1 MIKFIQKDNALRAI
15 AMPCACRFALARGEC
30 AGTLQKKR
38 LVKLQTAKNRKRPLI
53 KFIGFMLCAA
63 VIIAV
68 CYVVFF
74 SNSENSD
81 FIEVVNSKAIS
92 ANILL
97 INATEESA
105 SSSYSAGQS
114 GVIFKREN
122 EKYYV
127 LTALHGIPIEPE
139 SNNVKFLVLGYDQPE
154 YKDAGLHIGHKA
166 YYSQFPEAVLEYYDE
181 VYDLAVISFL
191 SENEYTVLSIASEQP
206 KHGESVAA
214 IGNPHTGNR
223 NTVTTGKITSKK
235 PVPFG
240 DEAGKNQHSIIQHS
254 AKSSIGFSGGA
265 LLNTD
270 MAIVGI
276 NLGAGENIFHQFKV
290 GKAMPCDKILDFLAA
305 WNKC

>member
-1 MIKFIQKDNALRAI
+1 MIK
-15 AMPCACRFALARGEC
+15 
-30 AGTLQKKR
+30 TKKR
-38 LVKLQTAKNRKRPLI
+38 QLTKCIILL
-53 KFIGFMLCAA
+53 LCAA
-63 VIIAV
+63 IAIT
-68 CYVVFF
+68 VVFSVF
-74 SNSENSD
+74 LSGSED
-81 FIEVVNSKAIS
+81 FEFIEAVNNKAIS

-105 SSSYSAGQS
+105 SISYSAGQS

-154 YKDAGLHIGHKA
+154 YKEAGLHIGLKA

-181 VYDLAVISFL
+181 AYDLAIISFL
-191 SENEYTVLSIASEQP
+191 SEKEYTVLSIALEQP
-206 KHGESVAA
+206 KHGEPVAA

-254 AKSSIGFSGGA
+254 AKSYIGFSGGA
-265 LLNTD
+265 LLNRN
-270 MAIVGI
+270 MEIVGI
-276 NLGAGENIFHQFKV
+276 NLGAGENIFHQFKA
-290 GKAMPCDKILDFLAA
+290 GKSMPCDKILDFLTA
-305 WNKC
+305 WNN

>member
-1 MIKFIQKDNALRAI
+1 MN
-15 AMPCACRFALARGEC
+15 
-30 AGTLQKKR
+30 
-38 LVKLQTAKNRKRPLI
+38 KNGKRPLI
-53 KFIGFMLCAA
+53 KYIGVMLCAA

-74 SNSENSD
+74 SNSENLD
-81 FIEVVNSKAIS
+81 FIEAVNSKAIS

-97 INATEESA
+97 INATEES
-105 SSSYSAGQS
+105 SSISYSAGQS

-139 SNNVKFLVLGYDQPE
+139 LNNVKFLVLGYDQPE
-154 YKDAGLHIGHKA
+154 YKDAGLHIGLKA
-166 YYSQFPEAVLEYYDE
+166 YYSQFPEAVIEYYDE
-181 VYDLAVISFL
+181 AYDLAVISFL
-191 SENEYTVLSIASEQP
+191 SENEYTILSIASEQP
-206 KHGESVAA
+206 KHGAPVAA

-265 LLNTD
+265 LLNRN

-305 WNKC
+305 WNK